1 MIWKESDL
9 EEVKFAKKASQS
21 SISIYSHI
29 DDPNRAL
36 EDEIS
41 TPFSFHTAYEQNP
54 WWRLDLGTEE
64 LIDCIRIEN
73 STTCPERLLNIHIE
87 LSCDSREWISLDQ
100 SLLEWVDGIK
110 YLNIN
115 IDQRVS
121 FRYIKISLKTPG
133 YLHFKTIRFFRRKYN
148 GLLIMGSGGAFG
160 DRFIAMLNA
169 IYLSQLVNMKFGFV
183 WKELKVI
190 TERNSDNEL
199 FDANIDGE
207 LTQIFTKDYIDKYF
221 YNENIGLFPSWKEC
235 LFRQIN
241 IDCIDKKQNF
251 TTLWGYYIVHQN
263 LLFNINEIPENFT
276 KNFPSI
282 WKTIDFNQNI
292 RGIFKLAQKTAEQL
306 GLFFAIHVRAG
317 DLIYVDHNRNL
328 GVYNFKGMPIEII
341 LDIIINNLNKQ
352 CNIVL
357 FGQDME
363 ELKEIKEYLCSN
375 YKLDFKIFYSDELIP
390 NNLNTSTQRVFY
402 ELELMS
408 YAQEIY
414 SGDSGFARIASL
426 IKNGREPKKWFN
438 IEKQYNSE
446 DIALLS
452 VGLNGLSL
460 QEWDIFFKQE
470 NAYFIIKKYN
480 NLMENIKP
488 LRMAFS
494 LFFLYF
500 FSRQIEPSRSLYY
513 LEKLLILDSDNIL
526 YNMAYIECLIHK
538 KEFQEVEKKIEYF
551 INKDEKYFFD
561 LLLSFK
567 ESLVNIYFKNIFLEI
582 KEIDYPYIN
591 YLIARIY
598 LHEKNINKAMIYIKN
613 TNKVLKQKFMILLE
627 SSSNFYKKLSYSAVE
642 QIKRHLSYQVGVIIL
657 DTIKKHPIKLPL
669 LPIYIIMTV
678 SRYKKQKKDTRVPLI
693 CCYDFE
699 DAFRIQNHL
708 CYRLGNAFV
717 KHPFTFMFRIY
728 YIYTQWKKQKKVRKK
743 EGMSKWQ

>member
-9 EEVKFAKKASQS
+9 EEIKFAKKASQS

-29 DDPNRAL
+29 NDPNRAL

-54 WWRLDLGTEE
+54 WWKLDLGTEE

-73 STTCPERLLNIHIE
+73 STICPERLLNIHIE

-121 FRYIKISLKTPG
+121 FRYIKISLKISG
-133 YLHFKTIRFFRRKYN
+133 YLNFKTIRFFRRKYN

-169 IYLSQLVNMKFGFV
+169 MYLSQFTNMKFGFV
-183 WKELKVI
+183 WKKLKTTI
-190 TERNSDNEL
+190 NKKNDQIFNADISEDL
-199 FDANIDGE
+199 M
-207 LTQIFTKDYIDKYF
+207 QIFTTNYINKYF
-221 YNENIGLFPSWKEC
+221 YNESIGLFPSWKEC
-235 LFRQIN
+235 LLNQIN

-251 TTLWGYYIVHQN
+251 KTLWGYYIVHQN

-292 RGIFKLAQKTAEQL
+292 RDIFKLAQKTAEQL
-306 GLFFAIHVRAG
+306 GLFFAIHVRTG
-317 DLIYVDHNRNL
+317 DLIHEDHCRNL
-328 GVYNFKGMPIEII
+328 GTANFKGMPIEII

-357 FGQDME
+357 FGQDMK
-363 ELKEIKEYLCSN
+363 ELKELKEYICSN
-375 YKLDFKIFYSDELIP
+375 YKLDFKIFYSDELISD
-390 NNLNTSTQRVFY
+390 NLNTSTQRVFY

-426 IKNGREPKKWFN
+426 IKNGREPKRWFN
-438 IEKQYNSE
+438 IDKKYNSG
-446 DIALLS
+446 DITLTNICS
-452 VGLNGLSL
+452 NGLSL
-460 QEWDIFFKQE
+460 QEWNAIFTQRD
-470 NAYFIIKKYN
+470 AYFIIKKYN
-480 NLMENIKP
+480 NLIENIEP
-488 LRMAFS
+488 LRRAFS

-513 LEKLLILDSDNIL
+513 LEQLLILDSDNIL
-526 YNMAYIECLIHK
+526 YNMAYIEHLIHK
-538 KEFQEVEKKIEYF
+538 KEFQETEKKIEYF

-561 LLLSFK
+561 LLLYSTD
-567 ESLVNIYFKNIFLEI
+567 SLINVYFKNMFFEI
-582 KEIDYPYIN
+582 KEIDYSYIN

-598 LHEKNINKAMIYIKN
+598 LHEKNINKAMIYIEK

-642 QIKRHLSYQVGVIIL
+642 QIKKHLSYQVGVIIL
-657 DTIKKHPIKLPL
+657 DTIKKYPIKLPL

-678 SRYKKQKKDTRVPLI
+678 FRYKKQKKDTRVPLI

-699 DAFRIQNHL
+699 DALRIQNHL

-728 YIYTQWKKQKKVRKK
+728 YIYIQWKNQKNKK
-743 EGMSKWQ
+743 RRANGN